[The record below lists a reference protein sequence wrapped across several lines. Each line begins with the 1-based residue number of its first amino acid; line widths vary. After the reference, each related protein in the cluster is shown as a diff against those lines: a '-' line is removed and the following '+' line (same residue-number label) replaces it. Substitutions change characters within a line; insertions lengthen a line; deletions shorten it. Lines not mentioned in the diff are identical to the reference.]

1 MNELNRNP
9 ETNRIIS
16 YTDERFIENKGQIEI
31 PVVDERFFSK
41 DFDFIVKTKFSSLTD
56 AVNSEKKV
64 FDQIKTIQTGLLRG
78 VPLSGLTPDQM
89 QNIQDVSR
97 NQLLEDLQNIAQ
109 NDPNSIEGLKQ
120 KIEELQNIIDSQN
133 DQLAE
138 FGTQEVRWQETM
150 NVWANEY
157 LSQQIRADA
166 FEKMNSEL
174 SAQQEQILTD
184 LTTRIETDKFR
195 TENILTN
202 LSERTNTTLTKLAE
216 DVDSL
221 KSFKSDFIAENQ
233 FGLSRMSDL
242 IEQEYFTNNP
252 IPQLGDGEEGDGE
265 GG

>member
-1 MNELNRNP
+1 MSELTRNP

-16 YTDERFIENKGQIEI
+16 YTDERFIENKGQIEV
-31 PVVDERFFSK
+31 PVVDERFFSD
-41 DFDFIVKTKFSSLTD
+41 DFNFVVKTSFSSLAD
-56 AVNSEKKV
+56 AVNAETKV

-89 QNIQDVSR
+89 QNVQEVAK

-120 KIEELQNIIDSQN
+120 KIEELQTIIDSQN

-166 FEKMNSEL
+166 FERMNTEL
-174 SAQQEQILTD
+174 STQQEQILTE
-184 LTTRIETDKFR
+184 LSTRIETDKFR
-195 TENILTN
+195 TETLLNN
-202 LSERTNTTLTKLAE
+202 LSERTDTLLTKLSE

-221 KSFKSDFIAENQ
+221 KTFKSDFIAENE

-242 IEQEYFTNNP
+242 IEEDYFTNNP
-252 IPQLGDGEEGDGE
+252 TPNLGDEEG
-265 GG
+265 